1 MDPITTNIACSEDVA
16 ALTNVMTRV
25 VYHGEH
31 PNTEDPDTFVNRRH
45 QISGGTDTYLS
56 LRNYTETFMNNC
68 YRRRQP
74 FTYTLFRTDTHV
86 ASSSSTHCF
95 RRDSN
100 GRPPTLA
107 SHRDRT
113 LSHPQNLSH
122 ICIPRGQFH
131 NERHRRPARGQRLT
145 SSTSPATSDG
155 GLTRRGRAL
164 TGGCYKGASL
174 AMVG

>member
-1 MDPITTNIACSEDVA
+1 
-16 ALTNVMTRV
+16 MTRV

-45 QISGGTDTYLS
+45 QISGGTDTCLS

-74 FTYTLFRTDTHV
+74 FTYTLFRTDSHV
-86 ASSSSTHCF
+86 ASPSSTHCF

-107 SHRDRT
+107 SYRDRT

-131 NERHRRPARGQRLT
+131 NERHRRPARGPIVFLQINW
-145 SSTSPATSDG
+145 
-155 GLTRRGRAL
+155 RAGDRVNL
-164 TGGCYKGASL
+164 ERPEHMGKPQEDFLLREDDTGTKAAS
-174 AMVG
+174 ARVACG